1 MWEDNLGKVKARRS
15 KNSKPYERP
24 KSILRRVTDSVTGLL
39 PQPSWLVNWLQSTS
53 AKKED
58 SENDEVEE
66 EQPVPSTSS
75 SSNGNSSHREGVERE
90 SFIFRRPPG
99 TSKEQSNTV
108 RARPNVPSLDL
119 LPEPVVVESS
129 SREQIVQTNG
139 DDDSNSESTSGCS
152 SLLPHLEH
160 KRESRNIELSSL
172 GVAEPLSINQSSLQI
187 IGSSLSK
194 SLAVDL
200 KNSRGRKTLSL
211 HTFGHDTSSGITPTE
226 ESRFHKD
233 TEEASGSFFDK
244 DDTSLNRSAAKRD
257 LSQPQLSSYG
267 SKRPRFNI
275 TSFGPTAAEAR
286 RSLMNESV
294 VDSPFYAGKTTY
306 GGASAYRR
314 ATLQPSA
321 ALFPYVRSRIQARP
335 ASSAPSTSSSVASTS
350 SSNVVLSSSAQRILQ
365 ALEAMSTPVRD
376 AKRIPAASNS
386 KRSTS
391 LQGEELSFTGF
402 GLSRRR
408 PNLGPPTSKLS
419 VGTPAQIV
427 TRPAP
432 ANLSQ
437 IEPAL
442 VSSTPIS
449 AQVGGKMRMRMS
461 APLRKSAPRIR
472 EDEDVESE
480 ELTAVPMPISIAG
493 LPSFNLLPPSSV
505 VEKATVVSTKSSVKT
520 AAVMSSNGLVSSSM
534 TSTSAARP
542 AFTFSAPL
550 VTVSPYK
557 VDAAV
562 SSKPLSFNFSSP
574 LLVNA
579 SPKKTPEK
587 ETPTKPAE
595 VELKSGSV
603 LDVLRGKSQEAVP
616 VLEPVTKS
624 PPVLSGFGDKFKAPT
639 DSWTCSVCCVPNSKD
654 KSSCVACES
663 PAPNAVKAMP
673 IAPAAAAPV
682 VPPTK
687 GFGDQFKMTAA
698 QWECSVC
705 MIRNADKEDR
715 CKSCDEARPG
725 SKPAVKPSSVST
737 FKFGIQPGQQT
748 APKFGTESST
758 LTQTKGFS
766 FGTSSEKEESS
777 SSGFK
782 FGASIEVSKDKSVT
796 PGFKFGN
803 VIEPSKKIEASSSE
817 SVVQVVEPSKIP
829 EKAGF
834 KFGTSIEPSKKTEET
849 SGGFKFGI
857 EKKLEETKAI
867 TSTAPVASQNTGP
880 IELFQIKPKEPT
892 QKAEEPIVFGRQTDL
907 ATDDEKKT
915 VADSQFK
922 TSVLSNPAAFNVAPT
937 TTSSASKSSPIFSF
951 APAVPDSKVSLLE
964 TGSVMDILGKKPT
977 APSDIKQA
985 PVSSASSF
993 SFGATEQTKPTF
1005 AFGKPETST
1014 EKPTFNFGEATEKES
1029 QIPKSTSSIPT
1040 TTTTTSTP
1048 FSFTGGATSTPSL
1061 SLFKPATAPSFNFGG
1076 PTVFGA
1082 SVSSA
1087 PTFGAS
1093 TTVATSTSPPFG
1105 ITTSAPAPS
1114 TFGLPTT
1121 TASSIAFGLST
1132 STTSLPTFGSQTATA
1147 VAPTAFG
1154 MTAAPPSFSLPTTT
1168 TKSTLGSAV
1177 PASSSSLFNFVSGAG
1192 ATPTT
1197 STSTAAAPSMSFSFG
1212 TPQTTTASFIN
1223 FGSPAPPAYQFP
1235 KDAAKPASSGGFGF
1249 GASTTSVPSSFAFGA
1264 SNVATPVTTPSEAP
1278 KMQFNFATSQQT
1290 TPSTVA
1296 APTFGTFGTGAPKTT
1311 SAPFSGFNAT
1321 PSSTPAFGAAASSP
1335 FGSLQP
1341 TGFGA
1346 AAAAAAP
1353 FSFSA
1358 PSASASSAFT
1368 ASSSFNFSGSA
1379 AAPASA
1385 APPQQPPGL
1394 FQFGMNAAPPAV
1406 NSGFNFPPA
1415 ATFNPP
1421 DAPSPGF
1428 AAGFPGANPFDN
1440 TGSVGGARKM
1450 RKAVRRR

>member
-1 MWEDNLGKVKARRS
+1 MFK
-15 KNSKPYERP
+15 
-24 KSILRRVTDSVTGLL
+24 
-39 PQPSWLVNWLQSTS
+39 
-53 AKKED
+53 
-58 SENDEVEE
+58 
-66 EQPVPSTSS
+66 
-75 SSNGNSSHREGVERE
+75 
-90 SFIFRRPPG
+90 
-99 TSKEQSNTV
+99 
-108 RARPNVPSLDL
+108 
-119 LPEPVVVESS
+119 
-129 SREQIVQTNG
+129 
-139 DDDSNSESTSGCS
+139 
-152 SLLPHLEH
+152 
-160 KRESRNIELSSL
+160 
-172 GVAEPLSINQSSLQI
+172 
-187 IGSSLSK
+187 
-194 SLAVDL
+194 
-200 KNSRGRKTLSL
+200 
-211 HTFGHDTSSGITPTE
+211 
-226 ESRFHKD
+226 
-233 TEEASGSFFDK
+233 
-244 DDTSLNRSAAKRD
+244 
-257 LSQPQLSSYG
+257 
-267 SKRPRFNI
+267 
-275 TSFGPTAAEAR
+275 
-286 RSLMNESV
+286 
-294 VDSPFYAGKTTY
+294 
-306 GGASAYRR
+306 
-314 ATLQPSA
+314 
-321 ALFPYVRSRIQARP
+321 
-335 ASSAPSTSSSVASTS
+335 
-350 SSNVVLSSSAQRILQ
+350 
-365 ALEAMSTPVRD
+365 
-376 AKRIPAASNS
+376 
-386 KRSTS
+386 
-391 LQGEELSFTGF
+391 GF

-493 LPSFNLLPPSSV
+493 LPSFNLLPPCSV

-520 AAVMSSNGLVSSSM
+520 AAVKSSNGLVSSSM

-550 VTVSPYK
+550 VTVSQYE

-603 LDVLRGKSQEAVP
+603 LDVLRGKSPEAVP

-639 DSWTCSVCCVPNSKD
+639 GSWTCSVCCVPNSKD

-673 IAPAAAAPV
+673 VAAPAAAPAAP
-682 VPPTK
+682 PTTK
-687 GFGDQFKMTAA
+687 GFGDEFKMTAA

-705 MIRNADKEDR
+705 MIRNADKDDR

-777 SSGFK
+777 SSSGFK

-796 PGFKFGN
+796 PGGFKFGN

-817 SVVQVVEPSKIP
+817 SVVEVVEPSKIP
-829 EKAGF
+829 EKVGF
-834 KFGTSIEPSKKTEET
+834 KFGASIEPSKKTEET

-857 EKKLEETKAI
+857 DKKLEETKAI
-867 TSTAPVASQNTGP
+867 TSTAPVASENTGP
-880 IELFQIKPKEPT
+880 IELFQLKPKEPT

-922 TSVLSNPAAFNVAPT
+922 TSVLSNQAAFNVAPT
-937 TTSSASKSSPIFSF
+937 TTSSGSKSSPILSF
-951 APAVPDSKVSLLE
+951 VAQAVPESKVSLLE
-964 TGSVMDILGKKPT
+964 TGSVMDILGKKPV

-985 PVSSASSF
+985 PVSSAPPF
-993 SFGATEQTKPTF
+993 SFGKTEQTKSTF

-1014 EKPTFNFGEATEKES
+1014 EKPTLNFGVATEKES
-1029 QIPKSTSSIPT
+1029 QIPKSSSSIPT
-1040 TTTTTSTP
+1040 TTTTTSAP
-1048 FSFTGGATSTPSL
+1048 FSFTGVATSTPSL
-1061 SLFKPATAPSFNFGG
+1061 SLFKPATAPPFNFGG

-1105 ITTSAPAPS
+1105 ITTSAPAPT

-1147 VAPTAFG
+1147 AAPTAFG
-1154 MTAAPPSFSLPTTT
+1154 MAAAPPSFSLPTTT
-1168 TKSTLGSAV
+1168 TKSTVGSAV
-1177 PASSSSLFNFVSGAG
+1177 PASSSSAFTFGS

-1235 KDAAKPASSGGFGF
+1235 KDATKPASSVGFGF
-1249 GASTTSVPSSFAFGA
+1249 GASITSVPSSFAFGA

-1296 APTFGTFGTGAPKTT
+1296 APTFGSFGAGAPKTT

-1321 PSSTPAFGAAASSP
+1321 PSSTPAFGAASSSP
-1335 FGSLQP
+1335 FGSLPP
-1341 TGFGA
+1341 TGFV
-1346 AAAAAAP
+1346 AAAAP
-1353 FSFSA
+1353 FPFGA
-1358 PSASASSAFT
+1358 PSASAPSAFT

-1379 AAPASA
+1379 AAAAAPA

-1394 FQFGMNAAPPAV
+1394 FQFGGNAAPPAV

>member
-1 MWEDNLGKVKARRS
+1 MFK
-15 KNSKPYERP
+15 
-24 KSILRRVTDSVTGLL
+24 
-39 PQPSWLVNWLQSTS
+39 
-53 AKKED
+53 
-58 SENDEVEE
+58 
-66 EQPVPSTSS
+66 
-75 SSNGNSSHREGVERE
+75 
-90 SFIFRRPPG
+90 
-99 TSKEQSNTV
+99 
-108 RARPNVPSLDL
+108 
-119 LPEPVVVESS
+119 
-129 SREQIVQTNG
+129 
-139 DDDSNSESTSGCS
+139 
-152 SLLPHLEH
+152 
-160 KRESRNIELSSL
+160 
-172 GVAEPLSINQSSLQI
+172 
-187 IGSSLSK
+187 
-194 SLAVDL
+194 
-200 KNSRGRKTLSL
+200 
-211 HTFGHDTSSGITPTE
+211 
-226 ESRFHKD
+226 
-233 TEEASGSFFDK
+233 
-244 DDTSLNRSAAKRD
+244 
-257 LSQPQLSSYG
+257 
-267 SKRPRFNI
+267 
-275 TSFGPTAAEAR
+275 
-286 RSLMNESV
+286 
-294 VDSPFYAGKTTY
+294 
-306 GGASAYRR
+306 
-314 ATLQPSA
+314 
-321 ALFPYVRSRIQARP
+321 
-335 ASSAPSTSSSVASTS
+335 
-350 SSNVVLSSSAQRILQ
+350 
-365 ALEAMSTPVRD
+365 
-376 AKRIPAASNS
+376 
-386 KRSTS
+386 
-391 LQGEELSFTGF
+391 GF

-493 LPSFNLLPPSSV
+493 LPSFNLLPPCSV
-505 VEKATVVSTKSSVKT
+505 VEKATVVSTKTSVKT

-534 TSTSAARP
+534 TSTSAPRP

-550 VTVSPYK
+550 VTVSLYE

-587 ETPTKPAE
+587 ETTTKPAE

-639 DSWTCSVCCVPNSKD
+639 DSWTCSACCVTNSKD

-673 IAPAAAAPV
+673 IAAAAPAAA
-682 VPPTK
+682 PPTK

-698 QWECSVC
+698 QWECSMC
-705 MIRNADKEDR
+705 MVRNADKDDR
-715 CKSCDEARPG
+715 CKSCEEARPG

-748 APKFGTESST
+748 APKFGTESSA

-777 SSGFK
+777 SSLGFK

-817 SVVQVVEPSKIP
+817 SGVEVVEPSKIP

-849 SGGFKFGI
+849 SGGFKFGND
-857 EKKLEETKAI
+857 KKLEESKAI
-867 TSTAPVASQNTGP
+867 TSTAPVASENTGTN
-880 IELFQIKPKEPT
+880 ELFQFKPKEPT

-922 TSVLSNPAAFNVAPT
+922 TSILSNQAAFNVAPT

-951 APAVPDSKVSLLE
+951 GAPAVPESKVSLLE
-964 TGSVMDILGKKPT
+964 TGSVMDILGKKPA

-985 PVSSASSF
+985 PVSSAPTF
-993 SFGATEQTKPTF
+993 SFGATEQTKTSF

-1014 EKPTFNFGEATEKES
+1014 EMPTLNFGEATEKES

-1040 TTTTTSTP
+1040 TTTTTSAP

-1076 PTVFGA
+1076 STVFGA

-1093 TTVATSTSPPFG
+1093 TTVATSTNPPFG

-1121 TASSIAFGLST
+1121 ASIAFGLST

-1147 VAPTAFG
+1147 AAPTAFG
-1154 MTAAPPSFSLPTTT
+1154 IPAAPPSFGLPTTT
-1168 TKSTLGSAV
+1168 TSATRSTVGSAV
-1177 PASSSSLFNFVSGAG
+1177 PASSSSIFTFGSGAG

-1197 STSTAAAPSMSFSFG
+1197 STSTSAAPSMAYPFG
-1212 TPQTTTASFIN
+1212 TTQTSMGSFN
-1223 FGSPAPPAYQFP
+1223 FGSSAPPPYQFS
-1235 KDAAKPASSGGFGF
+1235 KDATKPASSGGFGF
-1249 GASTTSVPSSFAFGA
+1249 GAPTTSVPSSTTPAGGIFAFGA
-1264 SNVATPVTTPSEAP
+1264 SNVATPTTTPSEAP
-1278 KMQFNFATSQQT
+1278 KIQFNFATSQQT

-1296 APTFGTFGTGAPKTT
+1296 APTFGSFGAGAPKTT

-1321 PSSTPAFGAAASSP
+1321 SSSTPAFGDMTQKSSVTAFGAAASSP
-1335 FGSLQP
+1335 FGSLPP

-1346 AAAAAAP
+1346 AAAAAP
-1353 FSFSA
+1353 FSFGV
-1358 PSASASSAFT
+1358 PSASAPSAFT

-1379 AAPASA
+1379 AAPAAA
-1385 APPQQPPGL
+1385 APPQQPAGL
-1394 FQFGMNAAPPAV
+1394 FQFGVNAAPPAV

-1415 ATFNPP
+1415 ASFNPP

-1428 AAGFPGANPFDN
+1428 APVFPGANPFDN
-1440 TGSVGGARKM
+1440 TGSAGGARKM